1 MARPARVTIQQVADA
16 ARVSTATV
24 SRTLAGL
31 PGAGPEVRG
40 RVIRTAE
47 SLGYRVDPVARSL
60 RSQRSGM
67 VGLVVPDIVNPFFPA
82 LVRELE
88 DSLQGG
94 GMGILMGDAQ
104 GSAEV
109 ERLRVQALLERR
121 VDALVISPVHA
132 RKSRKTVQEA
142 ASHTRMVQVDRRT
155 SARLPYVGADHRQA
169 MVAVYELLRQRDC
182 RRFAFLGYDD
192 GVSTSTE
199 RLKAFEAVTE
209 DIDPEA
215 AGRTLHETQLASDE
229 VSSEWLDAHIRNVD
243 AVITTSDLLAVSL
256 QLALT
261 ERGLRVPDD
270 IAIVSFDN
278 TRLAAVAGLTSI
290 EQPLPE
296 MARLVTEVIT
306 TTAEVRHHDVL
317 PCTLVRRASA

>member
-16 ARVSTATV
+16 AGVSTATV

-31 PGAGPEVRG
+31 PGAGTEVRD
-40 RVIRTAE
+40 RVIRTAD
-47 SLGYRVDPVARSL
+47 SLGYRVDPIARSL
-60 RSQRSGM
+60 RSKRSGM

-109 ERLRVQALLERR
+109 ERFRVQALLERR
-121 VDALVISPVHA
+121 VDALVISPVHM
-132 RKSRKTVQEA
+132 RKSRQTVQD
-142 ASHTRMVQVDRRT
+142 ASTHTTVVQVDRRA

-169 MVAVYELLRQRDC
+169 MTAVYELLRSRDC
-182 RRFAFLGYDD
+182 RRFAFLGYDE

-199 RLKAFEAVTE
+199 RLEAFEDVTR
-209 DIDPEA
+209 DIDPA
-215 AGRTLHETQLASDE
+215 AGGRTLHETQLATNE
-229 VSSEWLDAHIRNVD
+229 VSSEWLDTHIRDVD

-270 IAIVSFDN
+270 VAIVSFDN

-290 EQPLPE
+290 QQPLPE
-296 MARLVTEVIT
+296 MARLVTRAVNSED
-306 TTAEVRHHDVL
+306 ERHHDEL

>member
-1 MARPARVTIQQVADA
+1 MVRPARVTIQQVADA
-16 ARVSTATV
+16 AGVSTATV

-31 PGAGPEVRG
+31 PGAGSEVRD
-40 RVIRTAE
+40 RVIRTAD
-47 SLGYRVDPVARSL
+47 SLGYRVDPIARSL
-60 RSQRSGM
+60 RGRRSGM

-88 DSLQGG
+88 DALQGG
-94 GMGILMGDAQ
+94 GTGILMGDAQ

-109 ERLRVQALLERR
+109 ERLRVQALVGRR

-132 RKSRKTVQEA
+132 RKSRRTLQEA
-142 ASHTRMVQVDRRT
+142 ALHTRVVQVDRRA
-155 SARLPYVGADHRQA
+155 SAKLPYVGADHRGA
-169 MVAVYELLRQRDC
+169 METVYELLRQRDC

-192 GVSTSTE
+192 GVSTSAE
-199 RLKAFEAVTE
+199 RLKAFEAVTK
-209 DIDPEA
+209 DIDPGA
-215 AGRTLHETQLASDE
+215 AGRTLHATQLAADE
-229 VSSEWLDAHIRNVD
+229 VSPEWLDAHIRDVD

-290 EQPLPE
+290 RQPLPE
-296 MARLVTEVIT
+296 MAGLVTQLVDGPDD
-306 TTAEVRHHDVL
+306 VRHHDEL

>member
-1 MARPARVTIQQVADA
+1 MTRPARVTIQQVAEA
-16 ARVSTATV
+16 AGVSTATV

-31 PGAGPEVRG
+31 PGAGAEVRD
-40 RVIRTAE
+40 RVIRTAD

-67 VGLVVPDIVNPFFPA
+67 VGLVVPDIVNPFFPE

-88 DSLQGG
+88 DSLQGS

-121 VDALVISPVHA
+121 VDALVISPAHA
-132 RKSRKTVQEA
+132 RKSRRTVQDA
-142 ASHTRMVQVDRRT
+142 ASQTRVVQVDRRA
-155 SARLPYVGADHRQA
+155 SARLPYVGADHHQA
-169 MVAVYELLRQRDC
+169 MVAVYELLRERDC

-199 RLKAFEAVTE
+199 RLRAFESVTA

-215 AGRTLHETQLASDE
+215 AARTLHETQLAADE
-229 VSSEWLDAHIRNVD
+229 VSSEWLDAHIREVD
-243 AVITTSDLLAVSL
+243 AVITSSDLLAVSL

-270 IAIVSFDN
+270 VAIVSFDN

-290 EQPLPE
+290 EQPLAE
-296 MARLVTEVIT
+296 MARRVTGAIT
-306 TTAEVRHHDVL
+306 SVGEVRQHDEL